1 MNKMLNTIKTE
12 TEGRLAI
19 DTNRLSAVKKKRK
32 SNETV
37 MNQES
42 ENQYNKLC
50 TLLYPMFILYILFA
64 DLSIG
69 LVENS

>member
-50 TLLYPMFILYILFA
+50 TFLYPMFILYILFA

>member
-1 MNKMLNTIKTE
+1 MNKMLNTIKAE
-12 TEGRLAI
+12 TERRLAI

-42 ENQYNKLC
+42 EN
-50 TLLYPMFILYILFA
+50 
-64 DLSIG
+64 
-69 LVENS
+69 